1 MKKNYIQPTIL
12 AVVLQHSQIIAVISR
27 IDGDGDI
34 NPTPEPGDGSGD
46 SNPRVKSYNIWDDEW

>member
-1 MKKNYIQPTIL
+1 MKKTYIQPSML
-12 AVVLQHSQIIAVISR
+12 AVVLQHSQIIAVISQ
-27 IDGDGDI
+27 IEGNGGI